1 MMKTWAILSAAATFL
16 VAGCASKTK
25 QQPTPPPGM
34 AGAAAAPFPAVMFTG
49 DVKMPVV
56 PWVEGM
62 NLAQGL
68 IAAQY
73 SAYWDPRTITVTR
86 NGIPYKVDVKKFL
99 RGEENPELQSGDMVE
114 VRR

>member
-1 MMKTWAILSAAATFL
+1 M
-16 VAGCASKTK
+16 
-25 QQPTPPPGM
+25 
-34 AGAAAAPFPAVMFTG
+34 
-49 DVKMPVV
+49 V

-86 NGIPYKVDVKKFL
+86 NGIPYKVDVKKFCAAKKI
-99 RGEENPELQSGDMVE
+99 RSCSRETWSRCGGKRYSANFFHG
-114 VRR
+114 